1 VVNATNHNLAGLPF
15 PDRPQSSRTL
25 TGPARS
31 QRDDQIVIVRPG
43 DTLWAIARR
52 SLRPGAS
59 EAEVAAASVEWF
71 AANRAVIGNDPDLI
85 FPAQRLH
92 PPTKEHS

>member
-1 VVNATNHNLAGLPF
+1 VAAVTTHSLDGLPF
-15 PDRPQSSRTL
+15 PDRPQSDRPHRVV
-25 TGPARS
+25 G
-31 QRDDQIVIVRPG
+31 QIVIVQPG

-52 SLRPGAS
+52 SLPDGAS
-59 EAEVAAASVEWF
+59 DAETAQSCDEWF

-85 FPAQRLH
+85 VPAQRLH